1 MLPAVGSSCRRSVA
15 SPVPEGS
22 RLDGHAA
29 QPDARA
35 GGLRADPGDIVV
47 DRVAAAPGVPIDGLA
62 ARSREDFS
70 GAVRLVLLWGFA
82 FALAV
87 TAAFALSGP
96 ALIDVMTASPDV
108 RSVARDF
115 LLFVIASPA
124 LAVFAFA
131 FDGVYIGATWARDMR
146 NLMLASLAIFLAAWF
161 ALQPLAGKPKEK
173 KPEAVKEAKK
183 PTEQTAEL
191 APKAEPQPKPEEKP
205 KAETPKE
212 APKQAAKKPD
222 PKPAK
227 PKQAS
232 APKKPTPPAGKKR
245 DFDTDRIA
253 ALLNKIPDAA
263 NEAAPVVPSEEEPS
277 EKARGQSNG
286 TEATMSVNEID
297 ALRARIAQCW
307 SPPPGGLG
315 AGQIVVK
322 LRLKLNEDG
331 TLVGYPTVANS
342 GSSPF
347 FQAAADSAVRAV
359 FQCQP
364 YTLPSEK
371 YALWRDMILNFDP
384 SEMYRAG

>member
-1 MLPAVGSSCRRSVA
+1 MGRSTGISA
-15 SPVPEGS
+15 A
-22 RLDGHAA
+22 LHAA
-29 QPDARA
+29 I
-35 GGLRADPGDIVV
+35 L
-47 DRVAAAPGVPIDGLA
+47 
-62 ARSREDFS
+62 F
-70 GAVRLVLLWGFA
+70 
-82 FALAV
+82 FALVAFPPAKIEHAPLIAIPVDLATPSEV
-87 TAAFALSGP
+87 TKIKAGSKDAKDEA
-96 ALIDVMTASPDV
+96 
-108 RSVARDF
+108 
-115 LLFVIASPA
+115 
-124 LAVFAFA
+124 
-131 FDGVYIGATWARDMR
+131 
-146 NLMLASLAIFLAAWF
+146 
-161 ALQPLAGKPKEK
+161 PLAGKPKEK

-263 NEAAPVVPSEEEPS
+263 NEAAPVVPADEAPS
-277 EKARGQSNG
+277 NKVRGQSNG